1 MSPQTVKHIHNIL
14 KPAFRQ
20 AVEDGLIVKAKNPMK
35 KITAPKVVK
44 TRKARTLSE
53 EEIKKYLAELQLHRL
68 YAAFVLD
75 LCSALRRGELIGTQW
90 PDLNFETGV
99 LAVQRQILRI
109 QNMDEPGIPD
119 NN

>member
-1 MSPQTVKHIHNIL
+1 
-14 KPAFRQ
+14 
-20 AVEDGLIVKAKNPMK
+20 MK

-44 TRKARTLSE
+44 TRKVRTLSE
-53 EEIKKYLAELQLHRL
+53 EEIKKYLTELQFHRL

-75 LCSALRRGELIGTQW
+75 LCSALGRGELIGTQW

-99 LAVQRQILRI
+99 LAVVRQILRVQKI
-109 QNMDEPGIPD
+109 DEPGIPD